1 MLGFDSKIVKFSGW
15 ISGLAILM
23 PFLDVYDDMVS
34 KKFMFITDLFL
45 SVFMSIFFISI
56 SFVFGREMPKNQEN
70 FSFGKNNFLGFS
82 FIFLFFLFGCFSLW
96 RCFFYDNSGLYFFIG
111 VQFISISMC
120 IFYFG
125 LCSFLRRGE
134 K

>member
-1 MLGFDSKIVKFSGW
+1 MLGFDSKIVKLSGW

-82 FIFLFFLFGCFSLW
+82 FIFLFF
-96 RCFFYDNSGLYFFIG
+96 YFFIF
-111 VQFISISMC
+111 FIWL
-120 IFYFG
+120 FFFVAVF
-125 LCSFLRRGE
+125 FL
-134 K
+134 